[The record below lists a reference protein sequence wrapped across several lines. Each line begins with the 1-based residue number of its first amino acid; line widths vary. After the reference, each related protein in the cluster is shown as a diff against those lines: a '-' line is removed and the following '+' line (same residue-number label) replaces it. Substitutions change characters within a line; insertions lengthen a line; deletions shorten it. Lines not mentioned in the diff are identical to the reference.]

1 MQKRAGVLFISLD
14 TQRILLV
21 YENTKWTVT
30 TFEIIDNIFD
40 DGQRL
45 ILKYTGDRGKLL
57 PIELYLSEDKGF
69 EYGTYICL
77 VNAEFLTTESSTIC
91 WSSLVDLPK
100 GLHSGLK
107 STILNPLIRAKIDTV
122 LIMSTNHDLKNQ

>member
-21 YENTKWTVT
+21 YENTKWTVP

-91 WSSLVDLPK
+91 WGSLVDLPK

-122 LIMSTNHDLKNQ
+122 LIMSANHDLKNQ

>member
-21 YENTKWTVT
+21 YENTKWTVP

-77 VNAEFLTTESSTIC
+77 VNTEFLTTESNTIC

-122 LIMSTNHDLKNQ
+122 LIMSANHDLKNQ